1 MTQPVQQKELRDF
14 GLIVGGVFAVIG
26 LWPMVFRGED
36 MRLWALGLGGTLIA
50 AGLVF
55 PTALRLP
62 HQGWMWGGHVLGW
75 INTRII
81 LGIVFFGLV
90 TPMGVV
96 MRLFGKDSMHRAF
109 VQDVPT
115 YRVVRGP
122 RPREHMRNQF

>member
-1 MTQPVQQKELRDF
+1 MKQPVQKKELRDF
-14 GLIVGGVFAVIG
+14 GLIVGGVFTVIG
-26 LWPMVFRGED
+26 LWPMVFRGEGL
-36 MRLWALGLGGTLIA
+36 RLWAIGLGGTLIA
-50 AGLVF
+50 VGLIF
-55 PTALRLP
+55 PAILRLP
-62 HQGWMWGGHVLGW
+62 HQGWMWVGHVLGW

-96 MRLFGKDSMHRAF
+96 MRLFGKDSMHRAL

-115 YRVVRGP
+115 YRVIRGS